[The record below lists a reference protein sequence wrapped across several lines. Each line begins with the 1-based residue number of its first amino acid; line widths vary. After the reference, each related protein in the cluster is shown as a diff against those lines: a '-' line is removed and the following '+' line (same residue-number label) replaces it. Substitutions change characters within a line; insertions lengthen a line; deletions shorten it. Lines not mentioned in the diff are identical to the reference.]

1 MYCYVCGCVGSQ
13 TLPSKL
19 GGPGNKAS
27 VGGTCSQSLTV
38 LMGDIS
44 TLKQLPAGPLTS
56 CHCFVQLY
64 PTAFFPQNFYNLVD
78 QKYLPKKIL
87 LLV

>member
-1 MYCYVCGCVGSQ
+1 M
-13 TLPSKL
+13 
-19 GGPGNKAS
+19 AS

-78 QKYLPKKIL
+78 QKYLPKRDTVVGVKC
-87 LLV
+87 